1 MKRIKIALLCLVMAL
16 SGTAYAA
23 EAGTGLSFFVPES
36 LYLHGKGSV
45 SLETGL
51 STSLGIGSYLE
62 IPVGFQYNKI
72 QGFLV
77 EGVKVNETD
86 VEATAP
92 WFMGDSFMPF
102 IKLQAN
108 IPLGPLT
115 LSGFAG
121 GALNWNAS
129 LTPFEANAAR
139 DVAPAGEYAVF
150 TDFDYENKLGYG
162 WLAGA
167 SLGVTISPVTVTLF
181 AEYRNIRTPLNLS
194 GTFSSGPAEG
204 LTTSRTLE
212 GSEAALLIRG
222 ITLGLGG
229 SFAF

>member
-1 MKRIKIALLCLVMAL
+1 MKRIIIALICL
-16 SGTAYAA
+16 GTAFSGPLFAA
-23 EAGTGLSFFVPES
+23 EAGTGLSFFIPES
-36 LYLHGKGSV
+36 LYRHGEGSV

-51 STSLGIGSYLE
+51 STSLGLGKHLE
-62 IPVGFQYNKI
+62 IPIGFQYNKI

-77 EGVKVNETD
+77 EGARTGGGA

-92 WFMGDSFMPF
+92 WFMGDSLMPF
-102 IKLQAN
+102 VKLQAN
-108 IPLGPLT
+108 FPLGPLT

-139 DVAPAGEYAVF
+139 DVAPAGENAVF
-150 TDFDYENKLGYG
+150 TAFDYENKLGYG

-167 SLGVTISPVTVTLF
+167 SLGITIKPVTVTLF
-181 AEYRNIRTPLNLS
+181 AEYRDIKTPLNLS
-194 GTFSSGPAEG
+194 GTYFSGPDGAVTAPG
-204 LTTSRTLE
+204 TLE
-212 GSEAALLIRG
+212 GGDAALLIRG

>member
-1 MKRIKIALLCLVMAL
+1 MKRNMIAFLCLGMAL
-16 SGTAYAA
+16 SGTLYAA
-23 EAGTGLSFFVPES
+23 EAGTSLSFFIPES
-36 LYLHGKGSV
+36 LYTHGEGSV

-51 STSLGIGSYLE
+51 STSLGLGNHLQ
-62 IPVGFQYNKI
+62 IPMGFQYNKI

-77 EGVKVNETD
+77 EGAMVNGTE

-92 WFMGDSFMPF
+92 WFMGDSIMPF
-102 IKLQAN
+102 VKLQASL
-108 IPLGPLT
+108 PLGPLT

-121 GALNWNAS
+121 GAVNWNVS
-129 LTPFEANAAR
+129 LTPFEAHAAR
-139 DVAPAGEYAVF
+139 DVAPDDGYAVF
-150 TDFDYENKLGYG
+150 TAFNYENKLGYG

-181 AEYRNIRTPLNLS
+181 AEYRNIKTPLALS
-194 GTFSSGPAEG
+194 GSFRSGPEEDI
-204 LTTSRTLE
+204 TTSGTLE
-212 GSEAALLIRG
+212 GSDAALLIRG

>member
-1 MKRIKIALLCLVMAL
+1 MKKIILILLCLGMVLSSAL
-16 SGTAYAA
+16 YAA
-23 EAGTGLSFFVPES
+23 EAGTGLAFFVPES
-36 LYLHGKGSV
+36 LYRHGEGSV

-51 STSLGIGSYLE
+51 STSLGLGSYLE
-62 IPVGFQYNKI
+62 IPFGFQYNKI

-77 EGVKVNETD
+77 EGAKADGVDVK
-86 VEATAP
+86 ASAP

-102 IKLQAN
+102 VKVQAN
-108 IPLGPLT
+108 FPLGPLT
-115 LSGFAG
+115 FSGFAG

-139 DVAPAGEYAVF
+139 DLAPVDGYAVI
-150 TDFDYENKLGYG
+150 TGFDYENKLGYG

-167 SLGVTISPVTVTLF
+167 SLGITISPVTVTLF
-181 AEYRNIRTPLNLS
+181 AEYRDIKTPLNLS
-194 GTFSSGPAEG
+194 GTFRAGPEDNI
-204 LTTSRTLE
+204 TSAGTLE
-212 GSEAALLIRG
+212 GGDATLLIRG